1 MRFIKDSRFLI
12 FLFILAV
19 FSLFIG
25 SIDYRIRMEEPTRTI
40 PAFEMLYF
48 KNFFQPTIFG
58 IDYYLKPP
66 FFNWLTILSSFVVGW
81 NEFTGRFVSIV
92 STFLTGV
99 STSIFF
105 YRFIEKNMYFSLLS
119 GLVLITFS
127 DILFWYGF
135 LGEIDATLMFFTS
148 LMIFLMIFTFEKN
161 SFFLFFI
168 IGLLIGINF
177 LIKGFPS
184 LAFFILTAIS
194 ISIFYKKPSYL
205 FNLKLW
211 VSFFIGILIVVFWI
225 VNTNSPSE
233 YLSTLWQ
240 ETFNRVKSSSNISKF
255 FLHLIKYPFD
265 NVLQMV
271 PISLLAIFALIKY
284 RFFNIN
290 LYSPQIKLVLLILL
304 LNYLPYWISSGAR
317 GRYILPLLP
326 LAAVFISYM
335 FFKLKKETVIKWAV
349 GLIAFSI
356 FIRVLAGVFY
366 LPYETKKKGFYKK
379 TAVDIY
385 KIIKNSEIATDYSCY
400 LDKAVI
406 YYLDT
411 FKGKPVLDKS
421 LVKNWEYLVHCKD
434 QVDGLRLIKEYNYK
448 NSKIFLYK
456 R

>member
-92 STFLTGV
+92 FTFLTGV

-148 LMIFLMIFTFEKN
+148 LMIFLMIFAFEKN

-168 IGLLIGINF
+168 VGLLVGINF

-211 VSFFIGILIVVFWI
+211 VSFFIGVLIVVFWI

-255 FLHLIKYPFD
+255 LLHLIKYPLD
-265 NVLQMV
+265 NIFQMV

-290 LYSPQIKLVLLILL
+290 LYSSQIKFILLILV

-335 FFKLKKETVIKWAV
+335 FLKLKKENLIKWAV

-385 KIIKNSEIATDYSCY
+385 KITKNFEIATDYSCY

-411 FKGKPVLDKS
+411 FKGKLVLDKS

-434 QVDGLRLIKEYNYK
+434 KVDGLRLIKEYNYK